1 MNCIKLLFSGGQIA
15 SRFLWAREDGGLNRV
30 CRCTDYLLTRAAV
43 ACCAVRYFIVS
54 HRRPVMSFMLKP
66 QHPASP
72 ELVETRCTAPMSI
85 GIRLPLTN
93 TSLPTPGAPPETVG
107 ELDRA
112 GELGEPA
119 ASGLHWSSR
128 GRREELRL
136 AIAGSSV
143 TASSAAAISNQYST
157 ILRQCSR
164 SYGLVAPSARSRY
177 SSALFRNSSAFD
189 AMGLTPL
196 RPV

>member
-1 MNCIKLLFSGGQIA
+1 MRPMPRA
-15 SRFLWAREDGGLNRV
+15 SYGLGKTV
-30 CRCTDYLLTRAAV
+30 ASTASVVAPIICSRAAV

-128 GRREELRL
+128 ARREELRL

-157 ILRQCSR
+157 N
-164 SYGLVAPSARSRY
+164 P
-177 SSALFRNSSAFD
+177 
-189 AMGLTPL
+189 TPMLSIVWPCGTLGEVPVFL
-196 RPV
+196 RPFSELVWPRRRVESIAPP